1 MNPSNRVSYYID
13 KYGVFHRIFRN
24 QDVPVTVFPKNVV
37 KEETPKPCK
46 TWLRL
51 IVMFWN
57 ARVLKTAFRFGVA
70 AIIMNQYERLGFAA
84 LLLCF
89 AI

>member
-1 MNPSNRVSYYID
+1 MKMPKETVSYYID
-13 KYGVFHRIFRN
+13 KYGVFHRILQKRYN
-24 QDVPVTVFPKNVV
+24 PISKKLSIDTKPKVSA
-37 KEETPKPCK
+37 

-57 ARVLKTAFRFGVA
+57 ARVMKAAFRFGIA
-70 AIIMNQYERLGFAA
+70 AVIMNQYERLGFAV

-89 AI
+89 TL